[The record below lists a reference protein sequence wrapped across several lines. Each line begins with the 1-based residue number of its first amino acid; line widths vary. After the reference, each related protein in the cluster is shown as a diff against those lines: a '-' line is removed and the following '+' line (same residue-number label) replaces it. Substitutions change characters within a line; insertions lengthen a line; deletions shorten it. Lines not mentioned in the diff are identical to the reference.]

1 MSQGTGGVPNLPFE
15 KFVVIFSF
23 FAILVTNQVTS
34 RQTTYVW
41 TEQQKKRENKDFI
54 TQVGRVYENI
64 GERIVMTINL
74 GDTHI
79 SLNLFGTIMVLVLII
94 LFLLILFIWNAKS
107 VAKCKWSCPKCYTVF
122 NITWKQV
129 FPPIH
134 YGNEYWIKCP
144 KCKKRYYCVES
155 HQEWLDFGVVEDR

>member
-1 MSQGTGGVPNLPFE
+1 M
-15 KFVVIFSF
+15 
-23 FAILVTNQVTS
+23 
-34 RQTTYVW
+34 
-41 TEQQKKRENKDFI
+41 
-54 TQVGRVYENI
+54 YENI

-129 FPPIH
+129 FPPMH

-155 HQEWLDFGVVEDR
+155 HQE